1 MDFLMR
7 VNLNQQKV
15 KEVFEKIRKAES
27 LLREAYIDMDN
38 LVTGSIE
45 APLNSE
51 DCDRQ
56 GS

>member
-1 MDFLMR
+1 MDFLIR

-38 LVTGSIE
+38 LVSASIE
-45 APLNSE
+45 EPVKKE
-51 DCDRQ
+51 D
-56 GS
+56 

>member
-15 KEVFEKIRKAES
+15 KEIFEKIRKAEC

-38 LVTGSIE
+38 LVSASIE
-45 APLNSE
+45 APANSE

-56 GS
+56 GN

>member
-38 LVTGSIE
+38 LVTESIE
-45 APLNSE
+45 APVNSE
-51 DCDRQ
+51 DCDRR

>member
-15 KEVFEKIRKAES
+15 KEIFEKIRKAEC

-38 LVTGSIE
+38 LVSASIE
-45 APLNSE
+45 APVNSE
-51 DCDRQ
+51 DCDRR

>member
-45 APLNSE
+45 APVNSE